1 MPTRQ
6 RAVMNNLL
14 QVMCRSAW
22 RNLQILHFHQC
33 TGRVAEGHSEAMP
46 ALHSL
51 AHQLSDSVPPTV
63 MPVLHSLAPQQHL
76 RLLRLHLMCAVL
88 FVGKKTKQSEAKQGC
103 AAGLPPLP

>member
-1 MPTRQ
+1 MSTRQ
-6 RAVMNNLL
+6 RAVLNNLL
-14 QVMCRSAW
+14 QVMCRAVW

-33 TGRVAEGHSEAMP
+33 TDRVAEGPSKAMP

-51 AHQLSDSVPPTV
+51 AHQPSDSVPPTV

-88 FVGKKTKQSEAKQGC
+88 FVGTKTKQSEAK
-103 AAGLPPLP
+103 